1 MDIKEK
7 TNKVA
12 TNGITVIDDKTS
24 IKHIKHTE
32 NKQHE
37 QTGSNK

>member
-1 MDIKEK
+1 MEIKEK
-7 TNKVA
+7 ISKAA
-12 TNGITVIDDKTS
+12 TNRIVVIDDKTS